1 MQHRVATVAIILDE
15 MDVVLF
21 EVHALLRQ
29 YTVENSD
36 NCKNT
41 AVWNPEDGDRTFTHT
56 LVRLFTYLRNCM
68 GRGVTSQKAVRHK
81 CNKIRYS

>member
-1 MQHRVATVAIILDE
+1 MQHRVATMAIMLDE

-21 EVHALLRQ
+21 EIHALLRQ

-41 AVWNPEDGDRTFTHT
+41 AVLNPEDGDRTFTHT
-56 LVRLFTYLRNCM
+56 LVRLSTYLRNCM
-68 GRGVTSQKAVRHK
+68 SHGVTSQKAVRHK
-81 CNKIRYS
+81 SNKIQYS